1 MMTYFILFILLATVT
16 IARFCEDTEGME
28 DPQIIAD
35 EDIDVPNGN
44 PGDLRPGDDTPWQ
57 SLPDDENPEVTL
69 TLADEGEPPVQL
81 GDFGLPS
88 ETVDNVDSFVI
99 YLVDEDGVETP
110 YNSENPESTTPQVS
124 TIWKYV

>member
-16 IARFCEDTEGME
+16 TARFCEDTEGME

-110 YNSENPESTTPQVS
+110 YNPENPESTTPQVS